1 MAKET
6 TFQVS
11 KKDEDPVDIVFVE
24 PESVEDDRWAELVT
38 NYPEDINTLATQA
51 LVVKIQ
57 AGCRQRF
64 EEGEEAMQAYADSYV
79 YGQRGGGF
87 RRPSLSADKVE
98 EGGFTEEQL
107 AMLRAAGVSVGA
119 EEAA

>member
-1 MAKET
+1 MAKES

-11 KKDEDPVDIVFVE
+11 VGDQDPVDISFVE
-24 PESVEDDRWAELVT
+24 PESVDDERWEDLVS
-38 NYPEDINTLATQA
+38 NYPEDINKLATQA

-57 AGCRQRF
+57 SGCRARYEQ
-64 EEGEEAMQAYADSYV
+64 GPEAMQAYADGYV

-87 RRPSLSADKVE
+87 SRPTLSGDDIS

-107 AMLRAAGVSVGA
+107 AMLKKAGVSV
-119 EEAA
+119 AAD